1 MNQAETYFCST
12 INGSYNG
19 PCRLAG
25 NYEVTN
31 EMSFSTSNCKSN
43 LLSIINL
50 ALFTL
55 DEYHLIK
62 DAHCDGI
69 DGESFSSLTL
79 AKSVCTHDD
88 LCTMVD
94 DRLCEGS
101 EYRTCK
107 DSTST
112 STMGSCVWI
121 KATRQGIR
129 N

>member
-1 MNQAETYFCST
+1 MARFFIKIKY
-12 INGSYNG
+12 INY
-19 PCRLAG
+19 
-25 NYEVTN
+25 
-31 EMSFSTSNCKSN
+31 KSN
-43 LLSIINL
+43 LQSIINL
-50 ALFTL
+50 ELFTL

-62 DAHCDGI
+62 DAHCDGKY
-69 DGESFSSLTL
+69 GESFSSLTL